1 MHYMLKLKVYDAN
14 IKLLFPEFTIY
25 LRYLKKIA
33 QVRLT
38 KPTGLN
44 LREFF

>member
-1 MHYMLKLKVYDAN
+1 MLKLKVYDAN
-14 IKLLFPEFTIY
+14 IKLLFPELTIY
-25 LRYLKKIA
+25 FRYLKKTA

-38 KPTGLN
+38 KSTGLN